1 MTCAARSSLNRT
13 TSLRRTAALQGYRA
27 YPDGYGVVLQGAV
40 LPSGMAR
47 GESPILP
54 DAPRASRHPQPRR
67 GQSARVSF
75 LSDWIPASPPRRGA
89 FL

>member
-1 MTCAARSSLNRT
+1 MKRAAGSSLNRT
-13 TSLRRTAALQGYRA
+13 TSLRRTAAHQGYRA

-40 LPSGMAR
+40 LPCSLAR

-75 LSDWIPASPPRRGA
+75 LSDWIPASRPRRGV